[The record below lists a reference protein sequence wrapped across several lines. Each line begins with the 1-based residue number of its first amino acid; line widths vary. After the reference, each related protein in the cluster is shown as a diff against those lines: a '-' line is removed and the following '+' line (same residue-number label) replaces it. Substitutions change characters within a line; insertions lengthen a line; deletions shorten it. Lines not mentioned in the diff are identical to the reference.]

1 MSGMRTTPEVRTTG
15 GMVVAAAAAVEEEE
29 DDVLVVA
36 RTGPEGENG
45 LNGAPAAGT
54 SALPT
59 LFSRVL
65 RFPTGKISDVRRS

>member
-1 MSGMRTTPEVRTTG
+1 MSGTRTTPEVRTTG
-15 GMVVAAAAAVEEEE
+15 SMVAAAAEDKEEE
-29 DDVLVVA
+29 DDVLAVA